1 MLQKDPK
8 KRLSAHDL
16 LKHDFLVKNVRQF
29 KPLDVRKIPGAVQNG
44 GILTVNAG
52 AKNQANKL
60 HETVW
65 DIFVQPMPSS
75 PQIPISNQ
83 QQYAV
88 QGMGQPRM
96 QMNQQPMYIT
106 PQMGVQQYYQQPGVN
121 QNVYA
126 YYK

>member
-1 MLQKDPK
+1 
-8 KRLSAHDL
+8 
-16 LKHDFLVKNVRQF
+16 
-29 KPLDVRKIPGAVQNG
+29 
-44 GILTVNAG
+44 
-52 AKNQANKL
+52 
-60 HETVW
+60 
-65 DIFVQPMPSS
+65 MPSS